1 MSAAIDPESRPLT
14 SEPAPPA
21 SADWA
26 SLPDEQLL
34 GLRMCDL
41 GLSLESSPW
50 LRARTEELARD
61 LEARQLRFRPHFWLS
76 DEWFT
81 PDGVS
86 GIALPFYLAHP
97 RLARLEESQM
107 LEVEGGTPEWCL
119 RILRHE
125 TGHAIDNAYRLQ
137 RRRRRQKLFGRS
149 SEAYPDEYTPRPYS
163 RSFVVHL
170 ESWYAQSHPS
180 EDFAET
186 FAVWLTPESPW
197 RARYAGWPA
206 LRKLEYMDELMR
218 SIGPSDPV
226 AAAGK
231 PVDPL
236 PRIRRT
242 LRTYYQ
248 RKRSKYGVAYPDF
261 YDRDL
266 RRLFSDRPEFAS
278 NVTAAAFLSRIR
290 KQVRQ
295 RVARFTGEKQ
305 YAIDQVI
312 EDMIRRSQELG
323 LRLAGPEDRSQM
335 DFTALLTS
343 QTVNA
348 LHSGRH
354 RLAL

>member
-1 MSAAIDPESRPLT
+1 MSAATSPENRPFT
-14 SEPAPPA
+14 SEPAPPPA
-21 SADWA
+21 GDWT
-26 SLPDEQLL
+26 SLSDEQLL
-34 GLRMCDL
+34 GRRLCDL
-41 GLSLESSPW
+41 GVSLESSPW
-50 LRARTEELARD
+50 LLERLDDLSRD
-61 LEARQLRFRPHFWLS
+61 LEARQIRFRPHCWLS

-81 PDGVS
+81 PDGTA
-86 GIALPFYLAHP
+86 GIAIPFYLAHP
-97 RLARLEESQM
+97 RLAALEESQM

-125 TGHAIDNAYRLQ
+125 AGHAIDNAYRLQ
-137 RRRRRQKLFGRS
+137 RRRRRQALFGNS
-149 SEAYPDEYTPRPYS
+149 SEPYPEDYAPRPYS
-163 RSFVVHL
+163 RSYVVHL

-186 FAVWLTPESPW
+186 FAVWLTPDSQW

-218 SIGPSDPV
+218 EIGPRDPV
-226 AAAGK
+226 VGVGK

-242 LRTYYQ
+242 LRTHYQ
-248 RKRSKYGVAYPDF
+248 RKRSRYGVEYPNF

-266 RRLFSDRPEFAS
+266 RRLFSGGPETAS
-278 NVTAAAFLSRIR
+278 NLAAAVFLSRIR

-312 EDMIRRSQELG
+312 ENIIRRSRELD
-323 LRLAGPEDRSQM
+323 LRLAGPEDRAQM
-335 DFTALLTS
+335 DFTALLTAH
-343 QTVNA
+343 TVNA

>member
-1 MSAAIDPESRPLT
+1 MSSGINHENRPLT
-14 SEPAPPA
+14 SEPAPSPA
-21 SADWA
+21 GDWA
-26 SLPDEQLL
+26 SFADEQLL

-50 LRARTEELARD
+50 LHQRLDELAAD
-61 LEARQLRFRPHFWLS
+61 LEARQIRFRPHFWLS

-81 PDGVS
+81 PDGVP
-86 GIALPFYLAHP
+86 GIAVPFYLAHP
-97 RLARLEESQM
+97 RLAKLEESQM
-107 LEVEGGTPEWCL
+107 LEVDGGTPEWCL

-125 TGHAIDNAYRLQ
+125 VGHAIDNAYRLQ
-137 RRRRRQKLFGRS
+137 RRRRRQELFGNS
-149 SEAYPDEYTPRPYS
+149 SEPYPDDYSPRPYS

-186 FAVWLTPESPW
+186 FAVWLTPDSQW

-206 LRKLEYMDELMR
+206 LRKLEYMDGLMR
-218 SIGPSDPV
+218 DIGQADPLV
-226 AAAGK
+226 SLGK

-236 PRIRRT
+236 TRIRRS
-242 LRTYYQ
+242 LRTHYQ
-248 RKRSKYGVAYPDF
+248 RKRAKYGVAYPNF

-266 RRLFSDRPEFAS
+266 RRLFSDKPEYAS
-278 NVTAAAFLSRIR
+278 NITAAAFLSRIR
-290 KQVRQ
+290 RQIRQ

-305 YAIDQVI
+305 YTIDQVI
-312 EDMIRRSQELG
+312 ENIIRRSQELG
-323 LRLAGPEDRSQM
+323 LRLAGPEDRAQM
-335 DFTALLTS
+335 DFTALLTA

-354 RLAL
+354 RLAI

>member
-1 MSAAIDPESRPLT
+1 MTTGIAPENRPLT
-14 SEPAPPA
+14 SDPAA
-21 SADWA
+21 LTTAEWA
-26 SLPDEQLL
+26 SLPDDQLL
-34 GLRMCDL
+34 NLRLSDL
-41 GLSLESSPW
+41 GLSVESSPW
-50 LRARTEELARD
+50 LRQRLDELARD
-61 LEARQLRFRPHFWLS
+61 LDARQLRFRPHFWLS

-81 PDGVS
+81 PDGTS
-86 GIALPFYLAHP
+86 GIAIPFYLAHP

-137 RRRRRQKLFGRS
+137 RRRHRQELFGRS
-149 SEAYPDEYTPRPYS
+149 SEPYPDDYTPRPYS
-163 RSFVVHL
+163 RSFVAHL

-186 FAVWLTPESPW
+186 FAVWLTPDSQW

-206 LRKLEYMDELMR
+206 LRKLEYMDSLM
-218 SIGPSDPV
+218 SEIGPRDPV
-226 AAAGK
+226 GGAGK

-242 LRTYYQ
+242 LRTHYQ
-248 RKRSKYGVAYPDF
+248 RKRTKYGVAYPNF

-266 RRLFSDRPEFAS
+266 RRLFSDKPEFAS
-278 NVTAAAFLSRIR
+278 RVTAAAFLSRIR

-305 YAIDQVI
+305 YAIDQMI
-312 EDMIRRSQELG
+312 EDIIQRSQDLG
-323 LRLAGPEDRSQM
+323 LRLAGPEDLAQV
-335 DFTALLTS
+335 DFTALLTA

-348 LHSGRH
+348 LHSRRH
-354 RLAL
+354 GLAL